1 MDCMLTQK
9 FFQALREPV
18 IQLTEI
24 LDKKK
29 LLKKVMSENPYLGQ
43 EEEPVWLY
51 MFYVSGILQQKKG
64 VTKLFNQINNHYKNK
79 KETNKIIYKLLK
91 LDYKIKNNMWSWW
104 EIDEMNID
112 TPTDTIKFTN
122 YEI

>member
-1 MDCMLTQK
+1 MDYILTQK

-18 IQLTEI
+18 IQLTKI

>member
-1 MDCMLTQK
+1 
-9 FFQALREPV
+9 REPV
-18 IQLTEI
+18 IQLTKI